1 MIPEM
6 QYVDSR
12 SLEMVGYDPTEMS
25 LAVMFKGGAT
35 YVYAGVPPHLYD
47 QLMAAE
53 SKGAFVNTFIKPAF
67 TVTRL

>member
-25 LAVMFKGGAT
+25 LAMI
-35 YVYAGVPPHLYD
+35 L
-47 QLMAAE
+47 L
-53 SKGAFVNTFIKPAF
+53 SK
-67 TVTRL
+67 R